1 MRSLFVTGTDTEA
14 GKTFATAGIVRGFI
28 GSGIN
33 AVPAKPVQTGCVNGI
48 AEDLEFSLKT
58 AGLTFP
64 DAVLSKLCPLL
75 FVPACSPHLAA
86 ELAGTPIDLARM
98 VTDLEDLRSDF
109 ECVVAE
115 GAGGIFVPLGDGKT
129 MLDLMVALEWPVVLV
144 SSDKLGTINH
154 TLLSLS
160 ALQNAGLE
168 VAGVVINHTSPPS
181 ELISKSNTR
190 AIRDYGG
197 TAILGEIPF
206 SPDSFPDCS
215 FTAICEKLKGI
226 LSNELQGN

>member
-1 MRSLFVTGTDTEA
+1 MRSLFVTGTDTEV

-28 GSGIN
+28 CSGIN

-58 AGLTFP
+58 AGLSFSDT
-64 DAVLSKLCPLL
+64 AKEKLCPLR

-86 ELAGTPIDLARM
+86 EFAGTPIDLARM
-98 VTDLEDLRSDF
+98 VAGLEDLRSDY

-115 GAGGIFVPLGDGKT
+115 GAGGIFVPLGHGKT
-129 MLDLMVALEWPVVLV
+129 MLHLMVALGWPVVLV

-160 ALQNAGLE
+160 ALQNAELD
-168 VAGVVINHTSPPS
+168 VAGIIINHASPPS
-181 ELISKSNTR
+181 KLTSENNTST
-190 AIRDYGG
+190 IREYGEVE
-197 TAILGEIPF
+197 ILGEIPF
-206 SPDSFPDCS
+206 SPDSFPDHS

-226 LSNELQGN
+226 LTDELPGI